1 MKTRLTRRAAKARQ
15 KNPHK
20 WLTDYLGRKHPREPK
35 AKPKEWREVDET
47 KPLHPAPAASG
58 WVVLMVEP
66 RMEAK
71 ASEALR
77 DAGYVAWHP
86 QTVEVTQDTRRKVR
100 RKVNRPLFPRY
111 LFAAAPVAGG
121 WLSEGDE
128 YGGSGNPALK
138 ALARLCG
145 PAIGMGD
152 CDHVTVIVGPVPSAL
167 LANLSDRQCEG
178 EFEQREI
185 ISQFGKNTRV
195 RITEGPFAGLDGI
208 VHRSQG
214 RRVEVLMSFLGSERR
229 IPLDASQ
236 VVAA

>member
-1 MKTRLTRRAAKARQ
+1 MAKSRQKRPELWVAKA
-15 KNPHK
+15 
-20 WLTDYLGRKHPREPK
+20 K
-35 AKPKEWREVDET
+35 AWRDIDET
-47 KPLHPAPAASG
+47 KPLEPAPVASG

-66 RMEAK
+66 RMEGK
-71 ASEALR
+71 AATALR
-77 DAGYVAWHP
+77 DAGYVAWFP
-86 QTVEVTQDTRRKVR
+86 QTVEETKNEKRKVR

-111 LFAAAPVAGG
+111 LFAGAPLAGG
-121 WLSEGDE
+121 WLSEGDG
-128 YGGSGNPALK
+128 YGDRSNPALR
-138 ALARLCG
+138 ALSRLCG

-185 ISQFGKNTRV
+185 ISQFGKNSRV
-195 RITEGPFAGLDGI
+195 RVTEGPFAGLDGI

>member
-1 MKTRLTRRAAKARQ
+1 MKTRLNRMMAKSRQKRPELWVAKA
-15 KNPHK
+15 
-20 WLTDYLGRKHPREPK
+20 K
-35 AKPKEWREVDET
+35 AWRDIDET
-47 KPLHPAPAASG
+47 KPLEPAPAASG

-66 RMEAK
+66 RMEGK
-71 ASEALR
+71 AATALR
-77 DAGYVAWHP
+77 DAGYVAWYP
-86 QTVEVTQDTRRKVR
+86 QTVEETKNEKRKVR

-111 LFAAAPVAGG
+111 LFAGAPVAAG
-121 WLSEGDE
+121 WLSDGDG
-128 YGGSGNPALK
+128 YGGSGNPAIK

-185 ISQFGKNTRV
+185 ISQFGKNSRV

-208 VHRSQG
+208 VHRSKG

>member
-1 MKTRLTRRAAKARQ
+1 MAKSRQKRPELWVAKA
-15 KNPHK
+15 
-20 WLTDYLGRKHPREPK
+20 K
-35 AKPKEWREVDET
+35 AWRDIDET
-47 KPLHPAPAASG
+47 KPLEPAPVAQG

-66 RMEAK
+66 RMEGK
-71 ASEALR
+71 AAAALR
-77 DAGYVAWHP
+77 DAGYVAWFP
-86 QTVEVTQDTRRKVR
+86 QTIEETKNEKRKVR

-111 LFAAAPVAGG
+111 LFAAAPVAAG
-121 WLSEGDE
+121 WLSDGDG
-128 YGGSGNPALK
+128 YGDSGSPSFK
-138 ALARLCG
+138 ALERLCG
-145 PAIGMGD
+145 PAIGMGG

-167 LANLSDRQCEG
+167 LSNLSDRQCEG

-185 ISQFGKNTRV
+185 ISQFGKNSRV

-214 RRVEVLMSFLGSERR
+214 RRVEVLMSFLGSERG

>member
-1 MKTRLTRRAAKARQ
+1 MKTRLNRMIAKSRQKRPDLWVAKAKQ
-15 KNPHK
+15 
-20 WLTDYLGRKHPREPK
+20 
-35 AKPKEWREVDET
+35 WRYIDET
-47 KPLHPAPAASG
+47 KPLEPAPVASG

-66 RMEAK
+66 RMEGK
-71 ASEALR
+71 AATALR
-77 DAGYVAWHP
+77 DAGYVAWFP
-86 QTVEVTQDTRRKVR
+86 QTVEETKNEKRKVR

-111 LFAAAPVAGG
+111 LFAAVPVAAG
-121 WLSEGDE
+121 WLSEGDG

-185 ISQFGKNTRV
+185 ISQFGKNSRV

>member
-1 MKTRLTRRAAKARQ
+1 MKTRLNRMMAKSRQKRPELWVAKAKQ
-15 KNPHK
+15 
-20 WLTDYLGRKHPREPK
+20 
-35 AKPKEWREVDET
+35 WRDIDET
-47 KPLHPAPAASG
+47 KPLEPAPAASG

-66 RMEAK
+66 RMEGK
-71 ASEALR
+71 AATALK
-77 DAGYVAWHP
+77 DAGYVAWFP
-86 QTVEVTQDTRRKVR
+86 QTIEEIRNEKRKVR

-111 LFAAAPVAGG
+111 LFAAAPAAAG
-121 WLSEGDE
+121 WLSDGDG

-167 LANLSDRQCEG
+167 LSNLSDRQCEG

-185 ISQFGKNTRV
+185 ISQFGKNSRV